1 MKPSNPHWQ
10 ALQEAT
16 AAQSA
21 SARTGDREPSQDTAT
36 AGNERPQAPQ
46 ETGRRLAT
54 FARPGYGKKPA
65 QELRVTVDN
74 FNGNDYL
81 GARVWERGQGGH
93 WYPTANGI
101 SIRRGE
107 ILGFIKAIVAGSR
120 ELGIGG
126 DHA

>member
-16 AAQSA
+16 AAQST
-21 SARTGDREPSQDTAT
+21 SARTGDREPSQDAAT
-36 AGNERPQAPQ
+36 ADDGHALR
-46 ETGRRLAT
+46 ETGQRLAT

-65 QELRVTVDN
+65 QELRVTADN

-81 GARVWERGQGGH
+81 GARVWERGHDGR
-93 WYPTANGI
+93 WYPSRQGI

-107 ILGFIKAIVAGSR
+107 ILGFIKAIVAGAR
-120 ELGIGG
+120 VLGIGG
-126 DHA
+126 SDA